1 MRAKHSRFC
10 GFLFVDRADWK
21 MVLSELGVPTYYNVP
36 QWSANAVY
44 CDGIGKQNEFNREY
58 SNICFSN
65 GERMEDKGHLHPA
78 FEGELNTTE
87 KSDGRITT
95 YGLALYAPACES
107 SIWHTNKYTTG
118 DPSGVPADD
127 VTNYPNDNGHPYGNN
142 VVEKIYEI
150 RDII

>member
-1 MRAKHSRFC
+1 MYKYIYGTARWLCDNSATSTTELEHGS
-10 GFLFVDRADWK
+10 

-36 QWSANAVY
+36 QWSVNAVY
-44 CDGIGKQNEFNREY
+44 CDGIGKHNEFNREY

-95 YGLALYAPACES
+95 YGLAYMPQPVNRVSGIRINIRQES
-107 SIWHTNKYTTG
+107 RQEY
-118 DPSGVPADD
+118 
-127 VTNYPNDNGHPYGNN
+127 
-142 VVEKIYEI
+142 
-150 RDII
+150 RQMM

>member
-1 MRAKHSRFC
+1 MYKYIYGTARWLCDNSATSTTELEHGS
-10 GFLFVDRADWK
+10 

-44 CDGIGKQNEFNREY
+44 CDGIGKHNEFNREY

-118 DPSGVPADD
+118 EPSGVPADD
-127 VTNYPNDNGHPYGNN
+127 VIQQHQKSGHVSTARP
-142 VVEKIYEI
+142 
-150 RDII
+150 

>member
-1 MRAKHSRFC
+1 M
-10 GFLFVDRADWK
+10 GLLDRY
-21 MVLSELGVPTYYNVP
+21 GV
-36 QWSANAVY
+36 
-44 CDGIGKQNEFNREY
+44 
-58 SNICFSN
+58 N
-65 GERMEDKGHLHPA
+65 GERMEDPEDNSHIHPA

-118 DPSGVPADD
+118 EPSGVPADD

-150 RDII
+150 RGII

>member
-1 MRAKHSRFC
+1 
-10 GFLFVDRADWK
+10 

-44 CDGIGKQNEFNREY
+44 CDGIGKHNEFNREY

-87 KSDGRITT
+87 KSDGRIPHMDWH
-95 YGLALYAPACES
+95 YMPQPVNQVSGIRINIRPES
-107 SIWHTNKYTTG
+107 RQEY
-118 DPSGVPADD
+118 
-127 VTNYPNDNGHPYGNN
+127 
-142 VVEKIYEI
+142 
-150 RDII
+150 RQMM

>member
-1 MRAKHSRFC
+1 MWLCDNSATSTTELEY
-10 GFLFVDRADWK
+10 GS

-65 GERMEDKGHLHPA
+65 GERMEDPEDNSHIHPA

-95 YGLALYAPACES
+95 YGLALYAQPVNRVSGIRINIRQES
-107 SIWHTNKYTTG
+107 RQEY
-118 DPSGVPADD
+118 
-127 VTNYPNDNGHPYGNN
+127 
-142 VVEKIYEI
+142 
-150 RDII
+150 RQMM

>member
-58 SNICFSN
+58 SNICFQM
-65 GERMEDKGHLHPA
+65 GKEWKIKVIYILHLK
-78 FEGELNTTE
+78 EN
-87 KSDGRITT
+87 
-95 YGLALYAPACES
+95 
-107 SIWHTNKYTTG
+107 
-118 DPSGVPADD
+118 
-127 VTNYPNDNGHPYGNN
+127 
-142 VVEKIYEI
+142 
-150 RDII
+150 

>member
-1 MRAKHSRFC
+1 
-10 GFLFVDRADWK
+10 

-44 CDGIGKQNEFNREY
+44 CDGIGKHNEFNREY

-118 DPSGVPADD
+118 EPS
-127 VTNYPNDNGHPYGNN
+127 
-142 VVEKIYEI
+142 
-150 RDII
+150 

>member
-1 MRAKHSRFC
+1 VYKYIYGTARWLCDNSATSTTELEY
-10 GFLFVDRADWK
+10 GS

-65 GERMEDKGHLHPA
+65 GERMEDPEDNSHIHPA

-95 YGLALYAPACES
+95 YGLALYAQPVNRVSGIRINIRQES
-107 SIWHTNKYTTG
+107 RQEY
-118 DPSGVPADD
+118 
-127 VTNYPNDNGHPYGNN
+127 
-142 VVEKIYEI
+142 
-150 RDII
+150 RQMM

>member
-1 MRAKHSRFC
+1 MRAKYSRFC

-95 YGLALYAPACES
+95 YGLALHYMPQPV
-107 SIWHTNKYTTG
+107 NRV
-118 DPSGVPADD
+118 SG
-127 VTNYPNDNGHPYGNN
+127 
-142 VVEKIYEI
+142 I
-150 RDII
+150 RINIRPGSRQEYRQMM